1 MKKIFPYAIIIYICY
16 LVVAFVKSDMNTF
29 NWKSEE
35 RLCLVF
41 VLVLSC
47 LIYGMRE
54 EKDEK

>member
-1 MKKIFPYAIIIYICY
+1 MCY

-41 VLVLSC
+41 MLVVSC
-47 LIYGMRE
+47 IIYGMRE
-54 EKDEK
+54 EKDEQ